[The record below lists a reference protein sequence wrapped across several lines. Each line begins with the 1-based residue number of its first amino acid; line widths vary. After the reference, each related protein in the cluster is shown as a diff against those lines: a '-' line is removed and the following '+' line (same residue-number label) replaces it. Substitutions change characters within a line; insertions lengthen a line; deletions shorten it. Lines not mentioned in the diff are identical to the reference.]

1 MTQNIYDNAKFLAG
15 YSQLPRST
23 LGLDGAPEW
32 ATLRS
37 MLPSVADKRVLDL
50 GCGFGWFCRWAAD
63 QGASSVLGIDVSENM
78 LSRATADTSSTKIA
92 YQRQDLEELPSSIG
106 SFDLVYSSLTLHYIE
121 DLPKLLKTVHQ
132 ILHPGGAFVFSVEHP
147 IFSAPANPGFT
158 GDPANRTWPLSN
170 YLRGGERTTYWF
182 ADGVIKYHR
191 TVGAY
196 VNNLI
201 SSDLRID
208 RLEEW
213 GPTEKQLTQ
222 HPEWK
227 DEVHRPPF
235 LLIRSTKNSHP

>member
-23 LGLDGAPEW
+23 LGLEGAPEW
-32 ATLRS
+32 ETLRS
-37 MLPSVADKRVLDL
+37 MLPSVTDKRVLDL

-63 QGASSVLGIDVSENM
+63 QGARSVLGVDVSENM
-78 LSRATADTSSTKIA
+78 LSRATADTSSTKIT
-92 YQRQDLEELPSSIG
+92 YQRQDLEELSCSIG

-121 DLPKLLKTVHQ
+121 HLAKLLHAVHEV
-132 ILHPGGAFVFSVEHP
+132 LTPGGVFVFSVEHP
-147 IFSAPANPGFT
+147 IFSAPTNPGFV
-158 GDPANRTWPLSN
+158 GDPANRAWPLSN
-170 YLRGGERTTYWF
+170 YLREGERSTNWF
-182 ADGVIKYHR
+182 ADGVIKNHR
-191 TVGAY
+191 TVGTY

-213 GPTEKQLTQ
+213 GPTEEQLAQ
-222 HPEWK
+222 HPEWR

-235 LLIRSTKNSHP
+235 LLIGVTKNSHP